1 MTSPDLLRELRK
13 VYATSESRE
22 AALLA
27 VYERGR
33 RDGAT
38 QQRDAQAAE
47 LTVLATHSGETSRRE
62 WPGAYGSWLY
72 PGEAIYEGKLLT
84 TLVTDADPP
93 KEPK

>member
-13 VYATSESRE
+13 VYLDAYADAPRGPSDASAN

-38 QQRDAQAAE
+38 QQRESDRDYMRTAYRANPWRVPLVSDHIADA
-47 LTVLATHSGETSRRE
+47 
-62 WPGAYGSWLY
+62 
-72 PGEAIYEGKLLT
+72 GK
-84 TLVTDADPP
+84 
-93 KEPK
+93 KIEEPT